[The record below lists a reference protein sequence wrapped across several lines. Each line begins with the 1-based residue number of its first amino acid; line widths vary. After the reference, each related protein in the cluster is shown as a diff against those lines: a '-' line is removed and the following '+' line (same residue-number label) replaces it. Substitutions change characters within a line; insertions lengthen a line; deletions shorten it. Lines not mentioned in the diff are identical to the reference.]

1 MTDVPQSVRDELE
14 SLPHVVGTAVGKKR
28 VNGRKT
34 DETCVVVFVDEKLA
48 EAQLSNEEIVPETV
62 DCDGET
68 LTTDVQQ
75 VGDVTALTVEPAQEP
90 ERTERMRPA
99 PGGISIGHPEITAG
113 TMGSVVVETEDG
125 EAVVLTNAHVAAPEG
140 ASEGDP
146 ILQPGPEDGGERER
160 SERDPRRAT
169 ERSDG
174 GDRPEG
180 PQSSSEISSD
190 GGSEGDEIGELR
202 EWSEISTTEPNR
214 SDSALVS
221 VDPDD
226 IDAEILG
233 IGPLVDFSEP
243 DIDAD
248 EEYTKSGRTTGVTTG
263 ELRGRDTRIEVGGFG
278 PEPVIF
284 EGVDTFTSMGDPGD
298 SGSLIGIGDGE
309 LTATN
314 LLFAGSDDAT
324 IAIPTSSLFEEH
336 GELIVENGDGPGN
349 GEDPGEPGGDFEDRL
364 RDRLED
370 EYDDVSEEE
379 SAFRVSAWPL
389 DLLVIPGED
398 LDGAAARARESNADA
413 VVIAVPAGMETEIPD
428 IPAGVAVVNVDP

>member
-1 MTDVPQSVRDELE
+1 MTDVPRSVRKQLE
-14 SLPHVVGTAVGKKR
+14 SLPHVVGTAIGKKR
-28 VNGRKT
+28 VEGRKT
-34 DETCVVVFVDEKLA
+34 DETCIVVFVDEKLPD
-48 EAQLSNEEIVPETV
+48 AQLTDKEIIPETV
-62 DCDGET
+62 ECDGET
-68 LTTDVQQ
+68 LATDVQQ
-75 VGDVTALTVEPAQEP
+75 VGEVTALEVQPSQES
-90 ERTERMRPA
+90 ERTERLRPA
-99 PGGISIGHPEITAG
+99 PGGVSIGHPEITAG
-113 TMGSVVVETEDG
+113 TMGSTLLENEDG
-125 EAVVLTNAHVAAPEG
+125 ESVVLTNAHVAAPEV
-140 ASEGDP
+140 ANEGDP
-146 ILQPGPEDGGERER
+146 IYQPGPEDGGE
-160 SERDPRRAT
+160 
-169 ERSDG
+169 
-174 GDRPEG
+174 
-180 PQSSSEISSD
+180 
-190 GGSEGDEIGELR
+190 EGDEIGELR
-202 EWSEISTTEPNR
+202 EWSEISSEEPNT

-226 IDAEILG
+226 IDEEILG

-243 DIDAD
+243 DIESDD
-248 EEYTKSGRTTGVTTG
+248 EYVKSGRTTGVETG

-336 GELIVENGDGPGN
+336 GELIVENGDGPDN
-349 GEDPGEPGGDFEDRL
+349 GDDPDEPGGDFEDRL

-370 EYDDVSEEE
+370 EYDEVSEEE

-398 LDGAAARARESNADA
+398 LDGAAARARESNSDA

-428 IPAGVAVVNVDP
+428 VPAGVAVVNVDL